1 MVNCLCE
8 NSPRFHQIMSNK
20 KSKIK
25 ISQGSIPPD
34 PPSLLHALHT
44 DTYLPPIIYTISL
57 CPLPPS
63 PWGKSWKK
71 PWKSCVNHDVIHRA
85 ILALIECHLE
95 YTITWPRSLY
105 TPVWILTAI
114 FSLWCFTLNSCCL
127 HSHILTAVREKRGRG
142 RREGEE
148 MERRG
153 EGEEGREWKRE
164 EREEREKNEE
174 RKEREEREKGKEKD
188 EEGEKKKRKER
199 MWSTR
204 ISAWC

>member
-25 ISQGSIPPD
+25 ISQGNIPPD

-85 ILALIECHLE
+85 ILPLIECHLE
-95 YTITWPRSLY
+95 YTITWPRSPY

-142 RREGEE
+142 DGEERRGRRGKRVKEGREGREGEE
-148 MERRG
+148 W
-153 EGEEGREWKRE
+153 GEEGEGR
-164 EREEREKNEE
+164 
-174 RKEREEREKGKEKD
+174 
-188 EEGEKKKRKER
+188 EGEGGREGWGRRKKKRKER
-199 MWSTR
+199 MWGTR
-204 ISAWC
+204 ISAWY